1 MLFPNSNV
9 SSALFVSFT
18 IIYILVIAVTLLA
31 VVATLAAVSLAAVS
45 LAAVSIAAVSLA
57 TVSIA
62 AVLLAASLAS
72 ALLAAA
78 LLAAALLTAAN
89 PFSKKST
96 YDVGA
101 FSLLLSYYTE
111 NSLNFNPLVIPD
123 KPSRYPEQARH
134 MLQPVQ

>member
-31 VVATLAAVSLAAVS
+31 VVATLAAVSLAT
-45 LAAVSIAAVSLA
+45 VSLA

-62 AVLLAASLAS
+62 AVSIAAVSIAAVLIAAVLIAAVLL
-72 ALLAAA
+72 
-78 LLAAALLTAAN
+78 AALLTAAN
-89 PFSKKST
+89 PLSKKSN

>member
-31 VVATLAAVSLAAVS
+31 VVATLAAVSLAT
-45 LAAVSIAAVSLA
+45 VSLA

-62 AVLLAASLAS
+62 AVSIAAVSIAAVLIAAVLIAAVLL
-72 ALLAAA
+72 
-78 LLAAALLTAAN
+78 AALLTAAN
-89 PFSKKST
+89 PLSKKST

>member
-31 VVATLAAVSLAAVS
+31 VVASLAAVS

>member
-1 MLFPNSNV
+1 MLFQNSNV

-31 VVATLAAVSLAAVS
+31 VVASLAAVS

>member
-31 VVATLAAVSLAAVS
+31 VVATLAAVSLATVS
-45 LAAVSIAAVSLA
+45 LATVSLA

-62 AVLLAASLAS
+62 AVSIAAVSIAAVLIAAVLIAAVLL
-72 ALLAAA
+72 
-78 LLAAALLTAAN
+78 AALLTAAN
-89 PFSKKST
+89 PLSKKST